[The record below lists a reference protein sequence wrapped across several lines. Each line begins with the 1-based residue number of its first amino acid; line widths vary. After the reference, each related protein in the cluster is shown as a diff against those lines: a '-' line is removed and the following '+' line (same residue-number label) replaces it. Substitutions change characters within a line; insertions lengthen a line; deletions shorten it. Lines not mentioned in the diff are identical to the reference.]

1 MISFKTTYGIEKC
14 HPNELAPE
22 FYRMTNCWRG
32 TLDGKHVTVFAGA
45 LRHNPDKGVLIL
57 RTLPADSRRIGGR
70 QCTIPAGSGALEI
83 TEVRG
88 NRLRIAMANGG
99 CFWFELPASL
109 RQVA

>member
-1 MISFKTTYGIEKC
+1 MISFKTTYGIQKC
-14 HPNELAPE
+14 HPSELAPE

-32 TLDGKHVTVFAGA
+32 SINGKHVSVYAGA
-45 LRHNPDKGVLIL
+45 LRHNPAKGVLIM
-57 RTLPADSRRIGGR
+57 RTLPADTRRIGGR
-70 QCTIPAGSGALEI
+70 HCSIPADSGALEI

-99 CFWFELPASL
+99 CFWFELPQSL